1 VFRHAIVCFGVCLP
15 LSFPRYT
22 SGSKAHISTFRVVSD
37 DTQRIHDS
45 TQIVL
50 LSIAGACLPSF
61 VFWVQRQEKR
71 GKPALIPNSL
81 WKELA
86 FSSICIM
93 VFLTWAIVHSLEY
106 LFSLLY
112 VTTTPDRMLSVANV
126 TDSFQEVQGLSAVE
140 TSVRFIPNVVIG
152 IVQTLAIGLV
162 LHRTSVYCVVLI
174 SCLLTALSPLLMA
187 LNDPDWTYWYAGFWA
202 VLLSPISGDSE
213 CILPQLSI
221 LLGLHKPSLYG
232 WLTYFSNDSF
242 ICCFSTHYHSHLS
255 RQHSRSGWCRLQHAF
270 SVWCLS
276 GLGFR
281 FSHILNRREAISC
294 SSRSPSRV
302 SCVLLDASWRRYLH
316 MSSRRFWTKAHV

>member
-1 VFRHAIVCFGVCLP
+1 MFWRRFP
-15 LSFPRYT
+15 LSSLGFA
-22 SGSKAHISTFRVVSD
+22 SGSKAHISTSSVVSD
-37 DTQRIHDS
+37 DSQRIHDS

-61 VFWVQRQEKR
+61 VFWVQRQEQR

-112 VTTTPDRMLSVANV
+112 VTISSKKMLLVINTPF
-126 TDSFQEVQGLSAVE
+126 SFQEVQGLSAVE
-140 TSVRFIPNVVIG
+140 TSVRFIPNVIIG
-152 IVQTLAIGLV
+152 IVQTLTIGLV
-162 LHRTSVYCVVLI
+162 LHRTSVYWVVLI

-213 CILPQLSI
+213 YIFPNPPHSVFTSSQHRFLR
-221 LLGLHKPSLYG
+221 G
-232 WLTYFSNDSF
+232 WLTRFSNDSL
-242 ICCFSTHYHSHLS
+242 IRCFSTHYHSQLPRQYPRS
-255 RQHSRSGWCRLQHAF
+255 RRCRL
-270 SVWCLS
+270 
-276 GLGFR
+276 
-281 FSHILNRREAISC
+281 
-294 SSRSPSRV
+294 
-302 SCVLLDASWRRYLH
+302 
-316 MSSRRFWTKAHV
+316 